1 MSPTTDTHADLE
13 AARGFWEGRVA
24 VEGPRATRFHGGH
37 DDFDF
42 PALRALIAG
51 RAPRSSTSAAGPAS
65 WPTSC
70 TRPPTRR
77 STRSTT
83 SRTSWRRPRDS
94 PRLTTAVGDVRTY
107 ADGRQYDLIL
117 LLGVITYIYDAA
129 ERADLYARCFAMLK
143 PGGTLFV
150 KAQMGVEEEVRVDT
164 DSDALGSRYSAIYPH
179 LGTEA
184 QLLARQGFAAVDVRD
199 PYPAAFSKYDNTHFH
214 HLVATR

>member
-1 MSPTTDTHADLE
+1 MSPTDTHADLE
-13 AARGFWEGRVA
+13 AARGFWQGRVA

-42 PALRALIAG
+42 PALRALCPSGAEVLDLG
-51 RAPRSSTSAAGPAS
+51 CGTCVVANELHA
-65 WPTSC
+65 
-70 TRPPTRR
+70 
-77 STRSTT
+77 TT
-83 SRTSWRRPRDS
+83 DATIHAVDYVPDFLAQATDS

-129 ERADLYARCFAMLK
+129 ERADLYARCLAMLK

-179 LGTEA
+179 LATEA
-184 QLLARQGFAAVDVRD
+184 QLLSRQGFAAVDVRD
-199 PYPAAFSKYDNTHFH
+199 PYPAEFSKYDNTHFH